1 MNTAFAGRVASPYES
16 AVFTEVGTRTPLETE
31 DHVLDLFPR
40 PRREVAPGVV
50 HVPGWLDEER
60 QSALVDAARGWASE
74 GPGARQAELPN
85 GGRMSVSAVCLGW
98 HWIPYRYSATRDD
111 QDGSP
116 VTPFPDWLADLGA
129 DAVADAYEDVGAG
142 AAYRPDVALVNFYRG
157 DARLGMHADREER
170 APDPVVSLSLG
181 AACVFR
187 VGNTENRARP
197 YTDLQLE
204 SGDLVV
210 FGRENRLVHHGVPRL
225 LPELP
230 TPPIGTVDG
239 ERINVTM
246 RVSGLGTPRAARGVE
261 A

>member
-1 MNTAFAGRVASPYES
+1 M
-16 AVFTEVGTRTPLETE
+16 
-31 DHVLDLFPR
+31 LDLFRR

-50 HVPGWLDEER
+50 HVPGWLDEAQQR
-60 QSALVDAARGWASE
+60 ALVSDARGWAAE
-74 GPGARQAELPN
+74 GPGARHATLPN
-85 GGRMSVSAVCLGW
+85 GGQMSVSTVCLGW

-116 VTPFPDWLADLGA
+116 VTPFPDGLAALGA
-129 DAVADAYEDVGAG
+129 RAVADAYEEAVT
-142 AAYRPDVALVNFYRG
+142 YRPDVALVNFYRG
-157 DARLGMHADREER
+157 DARLGMHADREES

-187 VGNTENRARP
+187 VGNTENRGRP

-230 TPPIGTVDG
+230 TPPIGTADG

-246 RVSGLGTPRAARGVE
+246 RVSGLRHREPALRR
-261 A
+261 